1 MYIFSFSFVYE
12 VQAVNTTT
20 ISSIDKYYNIF
31 VDYIDD
37 KTDTIWFQ
45 RIKIKIQ
52 DRLRNSL
59 LSGVQKKISVLE

>member
-1 MYIFSFSFVYE
+1 MYIFSFSFVHE
-12 VQAVNTTT
+12 VQAINTTT
-20 ISSIDKYYNIF
+20 ITSIDKYYNIF

-45 RIKIKIQ
+45 RIKVKIQ